1 MAERILIAEDDEDL
15 AFVLREA
22 LIRKDYEV
30 EVASTAG
37 RMLDTL
43 KGGGWDL
50 ILLDVRLPDMDGLD
64 AIPRCRD
71 LAPDTPII
79 VMSGAPTTSSPSP

>member
-30 EVASTAG
+30 EVAPTAG
-37 RMLDTL
+37 ALLDKL
-43 KGGGWDL
+43 NVAAWDL
-50 ILLDVRLPDMDGLD
+50 ILLDVKLPDMDGLD

-71 LAPDTPII
+71 LAPDTPI
-79 VMSGAPTTSSPSP
+79 